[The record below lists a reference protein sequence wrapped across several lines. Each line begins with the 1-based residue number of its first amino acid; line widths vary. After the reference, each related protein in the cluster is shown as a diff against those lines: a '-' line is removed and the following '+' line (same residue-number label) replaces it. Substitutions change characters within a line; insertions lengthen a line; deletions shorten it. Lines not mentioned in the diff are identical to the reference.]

1 MRKRD
6 LTVLIETTKRYR
18 LHLYILTNI
27 TIILFESSSTKTQYN
42 FQNNRNKNRFWVG
55 GIQMFKNHLSVFYN
69 SKLVMNINIV
79 TYRYR
84 SILLL
89 ITCFMVNFRV
99 FEFQVYHFSMNVM
112 IEKEGLS
119 FDLRRK
125 NEIKKRKKEDN

>member
-1 MRKRD
+1 
-6 LTVLIETTKRYR
+6 
-18 LHLYILTNI
+18 
-27 TIILFESSSTKTQYN
+27 
-42 FQNNRNKNRFWVG
+42 
-55 GIQMFKNHLSVFYN
+55 MFKNHLSVFYN